1 MLTKI
6 TIRNF
11 KRLSEADIDLGNAV
25 VFVGPNNSGKTTAL
39 QAFALW
45 DVGLR
50 KWAEKRRDSS
60 AKERTG
66 VTINRRDL
74 LSIPIPNAR
83 LLWRDLRV
91 RNVSRPGGKQKTT
104 NVKFSITVDG
114 VSHGEAWR
122 FGLEFDFTN
131 AESISCQATEW
142 PASPEAR
149 GRLLDAALAR
159 RVVFLPPMS
168 GLAAQ
173 EFRKEPG
180 EIGVLIGQGR
190 TAEVLRNLCHRIHT
204 REEDNRWVEF
214 CSRVHALFGV
224 NLMPPDYIAE
234 RSELVMEYQ
243 EASGTQFDLSSAGR
257 GLQQTALLLAYLYD
271 NPGSV
276 LLLDEPDAH
285 LEVLRQREIYNVIN
299 EVAAQHQSQVVAASH
314 SEVVLNEAAE
324 RDVVVAF
331 VGRPHRID
339 TRQQISQASKAL
351 SSIRFDQYYL
361 AENRGW
367 MLYLEGPTDLAILTT
382 LARKLAHPAAAVLS
396 QPPVDYVKN
405 NVPQMAR
412 DSFNGLREAKDDL
425 VGIAIFDHL
434 PKKLHTGTPLVEL
447 MWRRRELESY
457 VTTREVLLR
466 FARADQTDDLFGV
479 AEAQRRAD
487 TMAGCIDELE
497 KALAITGKPSPWSI
511 NIKTT
516 DDFLDPLFKN
526 YFTRLSLPQLIY
538 KRDYHMLAAHLEV
551 AEIDPEIAE
560 KLDAIVAIAAQARP
574 VT

>member
-6 TIRNF
+6 SINNF
-11 KRLSEADIDLGNAV
+11 KRLAKVEIELGNAV

-39 QAFALW
+39 QALSLW
-45 DVGLR
+45 DFGLR
-50 KWAEKRRDSS
+50 KWAEKRRESG

-74 LSIPIPNAR
+74 LSIPIPGAR
-83 LLWRDLRV
+83 LLWRDLRI
-91 RNVSRPGGKQKTT
+91 RNVSRVGGQQKTT
-104 NVKFSITVDG
+104 NITFTIAVEG
-114 VSHGEAWR
+114 VYQGSAWR
-122 FGLEFDFTN
+122 FALEFDYAN
-131 AESISCQATEW
+131 EESIYCRAVDW
-142 PASPEAR
+142 PESVEAR
-149 GRLLDAALAR
+149 GVLLDSALAR
-159 RVVFLPPMS
+159 HVVFLPPMS

-173 EFRKEPG
+173 EFRKESG

-204 REEDNRWVEF
+204 RESNNRWTEF
-214 CSRVHALFGV
+214 CTRVRSLFGV
-224 NLMPPDYIAE
+224 EMLPPDYLPE
-234 RSELVMEYQ
+234 RSELTMRYREP
-243 EASGTQFDLSSAGR
+243 SGIEFDLSSAGR

-271 NPGSV
+271 NPDSV

-285 LEVLRQREIYNVIN
+285 LEVLRQREIYNLIN
-299 EVAAQHQSQVVAASH
+299 DVAAQQSSQVVVASH

-331 VGRPHRID
+331 VGQPHRID
-339 TRQQISQASKAL
+339 SRQQVSQASKAL

-367 MLYLEGPTDLAILTT
+367 MLYLEGSTDLAILTT
-382 LARKLAHPAAAVLS
+382 LAHKLGHRAADCLA

-412 DSFNGLREAKDDL
+412 DAFFGLREAKPDL
-425 VGIAIFDHL
+425 VGIALFDRL
-434 PKKLHTGTPLVEL
+434 ATNLQSGTRLAEH
-447 MWRRRELESY
+447 MWRRRELENY

-466 FARADQTDDLFGV
+466 VARAGQTDDLFGV
-479 AEAQRRAD
+479 VEASRRAE
-487 TMAGCIDELE
+487 TMATCIDELE
-497 KALAITGKPSPWSI
+497 NALRITGKPSPWSAD
-511 NIKTT
+511 IKVT

-526 YFTRLSLPQLIY
+526 YYTKLGVPQLIY
-538 KRDYHMLAAHLEV
+538 KRDYHMLATHLERS
-551 AEIDPEIAE
+551 EIDPEISE
-560 KLDAIVAIAAQARP
+560 KLDAIVAVAAQARP

>member
-11 KRLSEADIDLGNAV
+11 KRLASADIDLGQAV

-50 KWAEKRRDSS
+50 KWAEKRRESG

-91 RNVSRPGGKQKTT
+91 RHVSRPGGKQKTT
-104 NVKFSITVDG
+104 NVKFSIAVEG
-114 VSHGEAWR
+114 ISRGEGWR

-131 AESISCQATEW
+131 AESITCQATDW
-142 PASPEAR
+142 PDSVEGR
-149 GRLLDAALAR
+149 GRLLDAALAH

-180 EIGVLIGQGR
+180 EISVLIGQGR
-190 TAEVLRNLCHRIHT
+190 TAEVLRNLCHRIHV
-204 REEDNRWVEF
+204 RAENNPWAEF
-214 CSRVHALFGV
+214 CARVHSLFGV
-224 NLMPPDYIAE
+224 QLLPPDYLAE
-234 RSELVMEYQ
+234 RSELIMEYQ
-243 EASGTQFDLSSAGR
+243 ERGGAQFDLSAAGR

-271 NPGSV
+271 NPGSI

-285 LEVLRQREIYNVIN
+285 LEVLRQREIYNVLN
-299 EVAAQHQSQVVAASH
+299 EVAAQQKSQIVAASH

-331 VGRPHRID
+331 VGQPHRID
-339 TRQQISQASKAL
+339 SRQQLSQASKAL
-351 SSIRFDQYYL
+351 STIRFDQYYL
-361 AENRGW
+361 AEHRGW
-367 MLYLEGPTDLAILTT
+367 MLYLEGSTDLAILTT
-382 LARKLAHPAAAVLS
+382 LARKLRHRSLACLA

-405 NVPQMAR
+405 NVPQTAR
-412 DSFNGLREAKDDL
+412 EAFFGLREAKPDL
-425 VGIAIFDHL
+425 VGIALFDRL
-434 PKKLHTGTPLVEL
+434 TTALQANTPLVEM
-447 MWRRRELESY
+447 MWRRRELENYLTS
-457 VTTREVLLR
+457 RAVLLR

-487 TMAGCIDELE
+487 TMVACIEELE
-497 KALAITGKPSPWSI
+497 KALAITGKPSPWSPD
-511 NIKTT
+511 IKVT

-526 YFTRLSLPQLIY
+526 YFTRLGLPQLIY
-538 KRDYHMLAAHLEV
+538 KRDYHMLATHLEA

-560 KLDAIVAIAAQARP
+560 KLEAIAVVADQAHP
-574 VT
+574 AL